1 MPSILDNSPVDPA
14 IRAGH
19 KFALIEDRVQ
29 RLELQS
35 GTFFRAVGGAVPYT
49 NGWRSYAGGGN
60 DYTPVYFYRDVDGR
74 VYIDGLA
81 DKNGGN
87 FVAAETIFVLPEGFR
102 PDRNLIFSVESAGN
116 AGTAFGTCQV
126 RVDKTGVVK
135 IGDRGG
141 PASPVTW
148 VSFAGIN
155 FRVS

>member
-19 KFALIEDRVQ
+19 KAALIEDRVQ

-35 GTFFRAVGGAVPYT
+35 GTTFRAIGATVPYE
-49 NGWRSYAGGGN
+49 NGWRSYAGGSN
-60 DYTPVYFYRDVDGR
+60 DYTPVYFYRDVGGR

-81 DKNGGN
+81 DKNGGS
-87 FVAAETIFVLPEGFR
+87 FVAYEVIFTLPDGYR
-102 PDRNLIFSVESAGN
+102 PDRNLIFVSEAAG
-116 AGTAFGTCQV
+116 GGLFGTCQI
-126 RVDKTGVVK
+126 RVNKTGVVQ

-141 PASPVTW
+141 PASPVSW

-155 FRVS
+155 FRVN